1 MKDSSIEDEA
11 PLDVSDDSG
20 LFSNELKGVYIDLG
34 SKMVIQM
41 PKSRRKMM

>member
-1 MKDSSIEDEA
+1 MEDEA

-20 LFSNELKGVYIDLG
+20 LFSNKKSVYIDLG
-34 SKMVIQM
+34 FKMIIQM